1 MVRSQRAQLILVG
14 SIAIA
19 IVLIGLTIV
28 LNSAVFTENVAGG
41 SSPTVT
47 DEVTQFDR
55 EALRNVRSLVVRI
68 NHESVYPGTGA
79 GETAIDTDVRQNV
92 TDYSR
97 LLAQTYADTG
107 SVYVNVSYE
116 GTESIGNRIV
126 QAKDGDFSSNPG
138 GQSWTPVDDPFL
150 LGRFVVNVDVTN
162 TTAGEPFF
170 MNLTDA
176 SGSTLNVSMEKT
188 TEGELELNSS
198 IDGGDVSEATC
209 TPKNGRVLLDV
220 VHGTSYTGD
229 CSFNS
234 TGHLEEP
241 YTRLRFENGE
251 NVRGKYDLVM
261 NRSDPASLSGVP
273 NCASV
278 NDPCRSVAVWAVN
291 VTTRYDQGAFSFER
305 NHSVTVYDP

>member
-55 EALRNVRSLVVRI
+55 EAVRNVRSLTVRI
-68 NHESVYPGTGA
+68 NHASVYAGTGA
-79 GETAIDTDVRQNV
+79 GEAAIDADVGENV
-92 TDYSR
+92 STYSR
-97 LLAQTYADTG
+97 LMAQSYADTG
-107 SVYVNVSYE
+107 SVYVNVTYE
-116 GTESIGNRIV
+116 GTETFGNRIV
-126 QAKDGDFSSNPG
+126 QPEDGDFSSNPG
-138 GQSWTPVDDPFL
+138 GTSWTPVDDPFL
-150 LGRFVVNVDVTN
+150 LGRFVMNVDVTN
-162 TTAGEPFF
+162 STTGEPFF
-170 MNLTDA
+170 LNITD
-176 SGSTLNVSMEKT
+176 SDGSTLNVSMQKT
-188 TEGELELNSS
+188 TEGELDLNSS
-198 IDGGDVSEATC
+198 IDGGNVSETTC

-220 VHGTSYTGD
+220 VHGTAYTGD

-234 TGHLEEP
+234 TGYLEEP
-241 YTRLRFENGE
+241 YTRLHFENGGKL
-251 NVRGKYDLVM
+251 RGKYDLVM

-278 NDPCRSVAVWAVN
+278 NDPCRSVAVWSVN
-291 VTTRYDQGAFSFER
+291 VTTRYDRGSFSFER
-305 NHSVTVYDP
+305 NHNVTVYDP